1 MSWFTSRRY
10 AASRALA
17 GIAAQPG
24 SFLLALALAAVGLT
38 IPLLLATLIHSA
50 WPLAERVPTQT
61 EITVFTL
68 PGTGPGELDSLK
80 NQITRLAGV
89 KAVRHLPRDAA
100 LADLHKR
107 AGIVSTGQVA
117 NPLPD
122 LVVVSLAPG
131 LEAGAVEHLASQLRK
146 LARVDLV
153 ALDTGWVRKLGAVGR
168 VAAGIFGA
176 LGAAVG
182 VLVVLVLAGS
192 ARLAAS
198 AQADELRVLRLVGA
212 TPGFMA
218 RPLAW
223 RGALTLGLAA
233 LIAVGLVSLAVMLL
247 RPLVV
252 AAAGLYGA
260 ELGLDWLPWGGQA
273 GFVGGAAALGWLIAW
288 IATRV
293 ALHRL
298 D

>member
-1 MSWFTSRRY
+1 MSWFTARRY
-10 AASRALA
+10 ASARALA

-50 WPLAERVPTQT
+50 WPLAERLPTQT

-68 PGTGPGELDSLK
+68 PGTGPGELSALK
-80 NQITRLAGV
+80 SEIARLPGV
-89 KAVRHLPRDAA
+89 KDVRHLPRDLA
-100 LADLHKR
+100 LANLHKR
-107 AGIVSTGQVA
+107 AGLASTGQA
-117 NPLPD
+117 NNPLPD
-122 LVVVSLAPG
+122 LVVVSLVPQ
-131 LEAGAVEHLASQLRK
+131 LDAGAVEHLASQLRK

-192 ARLAAS
+192 ARLAAT
-198 AQADELRVLRLVGA
+198 AQAEELRVLRLVGA

-247 RPLVV
+247 RPLVT
-252 AAAGLYGA
+252 AAAGLYGT
-260 ELGLDWLPWGGQA
+260 ELGLDWLPWGWLA
-273 GFVGGAAALGWLIAW
+273 GFVVGAATLGWLIAW
-288 IATRV
+288 ITTRI